1 MDYIKQLEGCKADH
15 TDSILTLLP
24 NILVIDSA
32 RAPLSGP
39 RKTER

>member
-32 RAPLSGP
+32 PPLSGP